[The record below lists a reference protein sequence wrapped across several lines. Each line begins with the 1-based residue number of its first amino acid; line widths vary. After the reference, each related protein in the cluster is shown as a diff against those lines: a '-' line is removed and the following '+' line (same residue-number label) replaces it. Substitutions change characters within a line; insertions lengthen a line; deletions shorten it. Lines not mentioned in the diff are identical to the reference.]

1 VTPEFAIALQ
11 LAGAGILLVFGAI
24 LLLWAGMALLARST
38 APRTKPA
45 QLEEI
50 EEERRRAAAASA
62 ALAWL
67 RGHERREFP
76 LPPTALVSAWQ
87 AVMRAAQLH
96 QRGPVR

>member
-1 VTPEFAIALQ
+1 MTSEFAIALQ
-11 LAGAGILLVFGAI
+11 LAAVGMLLVFGAI

-38 APRTKPA
+38 APRPKPA
-45 QLEEI
+45 YLEDL
-50 EEERRRAAAASA
+50 EEERRRTAAAST

-67 RGHERREFP
+67 RGRERREFP

-87 AVMRAAQLH
+87 AVMRASQLR